1 MVSSWQGRVVDGRYT
16 LEALLGEGGM
26 GVVYRARHALTGGEV
41 ALKLMHPHIAAL
53 PDVATRFLAEARAP
67 AAIGHP
73 GIVKVTDA
81 GKTSVGEL
89 YLVMEL
95 LRGETL
101 RQRLDRA
108 HVAPELL
115 RGGGSAAGRADPRGA
130 RRGARGRHHSP

>member
-1 MVSSWQGRVVDGRYT
+1 
-16 LEALLGEGGM
+16 M
-26 GVVYRARHALTGGEV
+26 GVVYRARHTLTGGEV

-81 GKTSVGEL
+81 GKTQDGEL

-101 RQRLDRA
+101 RQRLEPR
-108 HVAPELL
+108 P
-115 RGGGSAAGRADPRGA
+115 AATRA
-130 RRGARGRHHSP
+130 RRSVGRSASSTRSRPRTRPASFTAI